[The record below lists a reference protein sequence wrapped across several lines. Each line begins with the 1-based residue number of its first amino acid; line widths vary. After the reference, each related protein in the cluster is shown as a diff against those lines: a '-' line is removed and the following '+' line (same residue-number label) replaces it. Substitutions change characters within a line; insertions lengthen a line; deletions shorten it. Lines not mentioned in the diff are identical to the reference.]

1 MPASKFLINK
11 VCLFC
16 SKLFEAHRPTTQYCS
31 HICNSR
37 HYKDKKRLE
46 RVEQGEQVSKEL
58 SPTASK
64 RLAPEQSGLQQREF
78 LSVSQASQILGCS
91 RQTMYNLIQ
100 SGKLKAVNLSERKT
114 IIKRSDID
122 RLFA

>member
-1 MPASKFLINK
+1 MAASKFRINK
-11 VCLFC
+11 VCLYC

-31 HICNSR
+31 HTCNSR
-37 HYKDKKRLE
+37 HYKDIKRLE
-46 RVEQGEQVSKEL
+46 KVGLGEQVAKEV

-64 RLAPEQSGLQQREF
+64 RLAPEQASLQQREF

-100 SGKLKAVNLSERKT
+100 SGKLKAVNLSSRKT

-122 RLFA
+122 QLFA